1 MLALRVLH
9 FRLTRLIGRKPDQ
22 RSLADF
28 VAANI
33 ASVAAYRP
41 PVYPGRVVI
50 FAASDDISDI
60 ERVRQSALGW
70 ASVAPDRR
78 FVCVPGNHLGILNE
92 PGVRDIAQVVKEELA
107 DVRSRW

>member
-1 MLALRVLH
+1 MALRVLH
-9 FRLTRLIGRKPDQ
+9 LRLRRLLGRKPDQ

-33 ASVAAYRP
+33 VSVAAYNP
-41 PVYPGRVVI
+41 SVYPGRVVI
-50 FAASDDISDI
+50 FAASDDLADV

-78 FVCVPGNHLGILNE
+78 FVCIPGDHLGILNE
-92 PGVRDIAQVVKEELA
+92 PGSRVIAQVIKEELA
-107 DVRSRW
+107 EVSLRQ